1 MVTTALVR
9 TALPRQQETTTTI
22 RGSPYKKKARHQQKK
37 VPSEKKKAKTLIS
50 PCLHRTFDAIDNPA
64 ENPSHFSRSP
74 IIQLTGKSTMPS
86 SQPLYRT
93 LHPINIT
100 KTSSMRSMGKW
111 ESIEIGRLRAF
122 VVFLSNLPSSIFR
135 QETDRRTPHCTNDVS
150 PLNWDGHRR
159 CLRPRLAMLKF
170 LFRLFV
176 CFVLR
181 LAPREA
187 VILSG
192 SRHRGAEL
200 SFYLPDGRSLDTNG
214 CFGGIQNPIFRT
226 LFLSTTTSVT
236 PPVHMSFSTIDDDTQ
251 ATRISRTS
259 CPESDVIVI
268 VVLDAFGG

>member
-1 MVTTALVR
+1 MHLAYQLSTRLRLGLCAGKAHIHTRRYRSDLKDRDHPATWLQPPSSGR
-9 TALPRQQETTTTI
+9 RFLASKKQQQQPAEAHT
-22 RGSPYKKKARHQQKK
+22 RKKQGTNKKK
-37 VPSEKKKAKTLIS
+37 VPSEKKKAKTLSS

-150 PLNWDGHRR
+150 P
-159 CLRPRLAMLKF
+159 
-170 LFRLFV
+170 
-176 CFVLR
+176 
-181 LAPREA
+181 
-187 VILSG
+187 
-192 SRHRGAEL
+192 
-200 SFYLPDGRSLDTNG
+200 
-214 CFGGIQNPIFRT
+214 
-226 LFLSTTTSVT
+226 
-236 PPVHMSFSTIDDDTQ
+236 
-251 ATRISRTS
+251 
-259 CPESDVIVI
+259 
-268 VVLDAFGG
+268 

>member
-37 VPSEKKKAKTLIS
+37 KSQARKKKAKTLSS

-100 KTSSMRSMGKW
+100 KTSSMLSMGKW

-150 PLNWDGHRR
+150 P
-159 CLRPRLAMLKF
+159 
-170 LFRLFV
+170 
-176 CFVLR
+176 
-181 LAPREA
+181 
-187 VILSG
+187 
-192 SRHRGAEL
+192 
-200 SFYLPDGRSLDTNG
+200 
-214 CFGGIQNPIFRT
+214 
-226 LFLSTTTSVT
+226 
-236 PPVHMSFSTIDDDTQ
+236 
-251 ATRISRTS
+251 
-259 CPESDVIVI
+259 
-268 VVLDAFGG
+268 